1 MLTALSIRNVVLIE
15 RLNISFGKG
24 LSVLTGETGAG
35 KSILLDALGLALGA
49 RSDARLLRQGSDQAT
64 VTAQFIYDSD
74 PSIDSLLKD
83 QGIDAEDEILLRRI
97 LSADGRTRAFVND
110 QPVSIGF
117 LRQIGDA
124 LVEIQ
129 GQFDERGL
137 MNPATH
143 CDALDDCGG
152 LATHRKE
159 VRAAFARLYDA
170 RTALTEA
177 KAQTE
182 RAKQDEDFLRH
193 AAGELDRLEAVVG
206 EEKKLSETRQMLMN
220 AEKITESLNLAF
232 TELKGETGGEIRL
245 RKALTYLQKDSE
257 NTGSALDN
265 AAQSVERALIE
276 TEEAMSILQNTI
288 SNMDLDG
295 SRLEETEDRL
305 YSLRDVARKHRVTVD
320 GLPAL
325 REEFNTKLTLI
336 EDQSFRLSA
345 LATAEH
351 QARKTFLERANRLH
365 SLRIEASSRLDQALN
380 AELPPLKLEKAAF
393 QTSIE
398 ELPEEKWNENGI
410 DKVSFL
416 VTTNPGAPVGPL
428 SKIASGG
435 ELSRFMLALKVV
447 LAASGGPNTLVF
459 DEVDSGIGGATAD
472 AVGERL
478 ARLADEIQVLVVT
491 HSPQVA
497 ARRNIHLRVAKHSTE
512 NKDMVTEVNRLI
524 DNDRREEV
532 ARMLSGREI
541 TDEARAAADQ
551 LIHGEGW

>member
-15 RLNISFGKG
+15 RLSISFGKG

-49 RSDARLLRQGSDQAT
+49 RSDARLLRHGSDQAT
-64 VTAQFIYDSD
+64 VTAQFTYDSD
-74 PSIDSLLKD
+74 PSIKSLLKD
-83 QGIDAEDEILLRRI
+83 QGIDTEAEILLRRI

-137 MNPATH
+137 MDPATH
-143 CDALDDCGG
+143 CNVLDDCGR
-152 LATHRKE
+152 LATRRKE
-159 VRAAFARLYDA
+159 VRTAFARLQDA
-170 RTALTEA
+170 RAALTEA
-177 KAQTE
+177 KLQTE

-193 AAGELDRLEAVVG
+193 AASELDRLEAVVG
-206 EEKKLSETRQMLMN
+206 EEERLSETRQMLMN
-220 AEKITESLNLAF
+220 AEKIKESLNLAF
-232 TELKGETGGEIRL
+232 SELEGETGGEIRL

-257 NTGSALDN
+257 NTGNALDN

-276 TEEAMSILQNTI
+276 TEEAMSILQNSV

-345 LATAEH
+345 LATAEQ
-351 QARKTFLERANRLH
+351 QARKTYLERATRLH
-365 SLRIEASSRLDQALN
+365 ILRAEASSRLDQALN

-393 QTSIE
+393 QTLIE
-398 ELPEEKWNENGI
+398 ELPEEKWSEDGI

-416 VTTNPGAPVGPL
+416 VTTNPSAPAGPL

-478 ARLADEIQVLVVT
+478 ARLADEMQVLVIT

-497 ARRNIHLRVAKHSTE
+497 ARGSIHFRVAKNSAGT
-512 NKDMVTEVNRLI
+512 KGMVTGVNRLI

-541 TDEARAAADQ
+541 TDEARAAADR
-551 LIHGEGW
+551 LIHGEGR